1 MAAGWRNPLAIE
13 RSPSTANQQQQANE
27 GRAKRKQRH
36 WHTSTGSS
44 DDSAAAGDLPMAQ
57 RSPVAMGV
65 VVATSLYCG
74 AKAGIQGYQHLR
86 RHNLRSLVRRVAPV
100 LDQMGVRYFA
110 DFGTLLGMYRE
121 KDIIFYDNDADFV
134 VLDPDWD
141 SLLEGLRQR
150 LPRAY
155 KAFFV
160 VPSEDRSIKWIRVMT
175 GVGIMDL
182 YGGYTSPTT
191 IAAAEPN
198 SCSITEQQG
207 AGDTAKAAAAAAGPA
222 SALGPM
228 LAIPQGHGD
237 LCDVPASLVFPL
249 STMKFRGTP
258 VSVPG
263 DVPGVLRYR
272 YGDTFMIPRYMDKG
286 RDCVEQGKLYARL
299 LAALGKAGLRV

>member
-1 MAAGWRNPLAIE
+1 MAAVWRNPLAFE
-13 RSPSTANQQQQANE
+13 RSLSATYEPQQADE
-27 GRAKRKQRH
+27 GRAKRKPRH
-36 WHTSTGSS
+36 RRTSSGSS
-44 DDSAAAGDLPMAQ
+44 DDSAAAEELPLAQ

-86 RHNLRSLVRRVAPV
+86 RHNLRSLVRHVAPV

-141 SLLEGLRQR
+141 GLLQGLRRR
-150 LPRAY
+150 LPRSCR
-155 KAFFV
+155 AFFV
-160 VPSEDRSIKWIRVMT
+160 APSEDRSIKWIRVMT

-182 YGGYTSPTT
+182 YGGFTSPQSS
-191 IAAAEPN
+191 AAAEPR
-198 SCSITEQQG
+198 SSSPTERLAG
-207 AGDTAKAAAAAAGPA
+207 AAAPDPAAAAAGPA
-222 SALGPM
+222 SVLGPM
-228 LAIPQGHGD
+228 LCIPQGHGD

-249 STMKFRGTP
+249 GTMKFRGTP

-272 YGDTFMIPRYMDKG
+272 YGDTFMVPRYMDKG